1 MSASVITRERQTR
14 GAEPVALRAG
24 SPAPRR
30 ATRRSLVMALV
41 LAATGGGGIHGQVD
55 IDGITEQLQQA
66 VGEALRG
73 LVEPPTD
80 NTERDR
86 RRAAALA
93 EAKAEADK
101 QRQQARQMEQ
111 LLQPPV
117 RTELEMVRLACGEL
131 PLESR
136 REILAAAEQAA
147 ATVAAEWVARQ
158 GRNAARPLD
167 VRARLHEL
175 ITATVEEKVDAAQS
189 AAYRREQE
197 ARGGRRAEAA
207 RIRIVAKL
215 DDQLELTA
223 AQREAI
229 LTDLA
234 TRWKTSWLRELDDTG
249 GAVINGYRPAPD
261 YASECIEPH
270 LDARQQEEWR
280 AWMRSAGSRQVQFGT
295 RIRFDGQGLQ
305 QADEWWTK

>member
-1 MSASVITRERQTR
+1 MAIV
-14 GAEPVALRAG
+14 
-24 SPAPRR
+24 
-30 ATRRSLVMALV
+30 LV
-41 LAATGGGGIHGQVD
+41 ATGGGGIHGQVD

-73 LVEPPTD
+73 LVEPPAD
-80 NTERDR
+80 GAERDR
-86 RRAAALA
+86 RRAAAQA

-111 LLQPPV
+111 LLQPLV

-131 PLESR
+131 PRESR

-147 ATVAAEWVARQ
+147 ATVAGEWVARQ

-175 ITATVEEKVDAAQS
+175 IAATVAEHVDAGRS

-197 ARGGRRAEAA
+197 ARGGRRAEVA

-234 TRWKTSWLRELDDTG
+234 ARWKTTWLRELDDTG

-270 LDARQQEEWR
+270 LDARQREEWR
-280 AWMRSAGSRQVQFGT
+280 AWIRSAGSRQVQSGT